1 MSSPRKRFQGADA
14 PPVTT
19 VPNETA
25 AQLPEPVSDAKPPEM
40 PKVESSPADEAGKAA
55 LKQRLAEMENAER
68 FTREAVSQHPQYA
81 TEPQEPQQPP
91 AMPARVEK
99 WLADHPQYL
108 DPNDSVAQAEIHLA
122 TVKCMRDG
130 KTWDAPDF
138 IDTIERHLGLAPA
151 TATNG
156 QTRDMRVESRP
167 SPPAPAPQVAPPRQR
182 MSVNVSAPPTR
193 EVPSY
198 STGRAPSH
206 RAPLNADELY
216 IAQQSGQT
224 PEQYQ
229 EQKEKL
235 RRLKESGAIQ

>member
-1 MSSPRKRFQGADA
+1 MASLRKRFQNRVESADA
-14 PPVTT
+14 PPVQTAPT
-19 VPNETA
+19 AA
-25 AQLPEPVSDAKPPEM
+25 AQLPDPVPDAPKPPEL
-40 PKVESSPADEAGKAA
+40 KTESPADVAASAA
-55 LKQRLAEMENAER
+55 LRDRLKEMENAEQLVR
-68 FTREAVSQHPQYA
+68 QAAQQHPQYA
-81 TEPQEPQQPP
+81 AEPPQEPQQPP

-138 IDTIERHLGLAPA
+138 IDTIERHLGFAPA
-151 TATNG
+151 TNG
-156 QTRDMRVESRP
+156 RTQDMRVESRP
-167 SPPAPAPQVAPPRQR
+167 SPPAPQVAPPRQR
-182 MSVNVSAPPTR
+182 MAVPVSAPPTR
-193 EVPSY
+193 ESPSMA
-198 STGRAPSH
+198 TGRAPSH

-229 EQKEKL
+229 EQKERL
-235 RRLKESGAIQ
+235 RKLKESGAIQ

>member
-25 AQLPEPVSDAKPPEM
+25 AQLPPVAADAKPPES
-40 PKVESSPADEAGKAA
+40 PVAEPSPAEQADKNAI
-55 LKQRLAEMENAER
+55 KQRLQEMERAER
-68 FTREAVSQHPQYA
+68 LTREAVSQHPQLA
-81 TEPQEPQQPP
+81 TEPPQEPQ
-91 AMPARVEK
+91 MPARVEK

-138 IDTIERHLGLAPA
+138 IDTIERHLGFAPAPA
-151 TATNG
+151 TNG
-156 QTRDMRVESRP
+156 RAQDMRIESKP
-167 SPPAPAPQVAPPRQR
+167 SPPAPAPQVAPPRRQT
-182 MSVNVSAPPTR
+182 MSAPVSAPPTR

-206 RAPLNADELY
+206 RAPLSADELY

-229 EQKEKL
+229 EQKERL
-235 RRLKESGAIQ
+235 RKLKESGAIQ